1 MPPERPSLDSSPINL
16 KNLVFIVSF
25 FLQLSVLVWGAAKI
39 DSSVRTLEKTVERL
53 VTDVKTI
60 DELNVR
66 VTVLEELSKRP
77 AKR

>member
-1 MPPERPSLDSSPINL
+1 MSSERPAVDSTPLNL

-25 FLQLSVLVWGAAKI
+25 FLQLSVIVWGAAKI
-39 DSSVRTLEKTVERL
+39 DSSVKTLEKTVERL

-60 DELNVR
+60 EELNVR
-66 VTVLEELSKRP
+66 VSVLEELVKRP